1 MISYIF
7 DIQVTRINNL
17 FSRFRRQLSLKCDSH
32 VNGSKKFVEI
42 LYGLHFGFCFPPDA
56 ATTTTEQEMQEE
68 DDDAARRRG
77 SKNKLKRQHRMYDF
91 ELEWGYSRHSYE
103 KTVARM
109 HGKF

>member
-1 MISYIF
+1 MSMG
-7 DIQVTRINNL
+7 QKKLQNSN
-17 FSRFRRQLSLKCDSH
+17 KDS
-32 VNGSKKFVEI
+32 I
-42 LYGLHFGFCFPPDA
+42 LVFFLPPDA

-103 KTVARM
+103 KTVAQM
-109 HGKF
+109 PC

>member
-1 MISYIF
+1 M
-7 DIQVTRINNL
+7 R
-17 FSRFRRQLSLKCDSH
+17 LSGQWVKKIAVVGV
-32 VNGSKKFVEI
+32 VNHLVFI
-42 LYGLHFGFCFPPDA
+42 FPPDA

-109 HGKF
+109 HGEF

>member
-1 MISYIF
+1 LIF
-7 DIQVTRINNL
+7 KLQESIICFQDLEDKGLQNKTVM
-17 FSRFRRQLSLKCDSH
+17 SM
-32 VNGSKKFVEI
+32 GKKKIVEI

-103 KTVARM
+103 KTVAQM
-109 HGKF
+109 PC

>member
-1 MISYIF
+1 
-7 DIQVTRINNL
+7 
-17 FSRFRRQLSLKCDSH
+17 
-32 VNGSKKFVEI
+32 
-42 LYGLHFGFCFPPDA
+42 
-56 ATTTTEQEMQEE
+56 MQEE

-109 HGKF
+109 PGEF